1 MLSDELIAKI
11 GADLDVLPLQPTS
24 RRELE
29 LLVSRIYGNI
39 RAAQQRGATYT
50 EIARQVSA
58 SGYPIK
64 RSTLCAALLRHRKNA
79 AGVKHPVRRS
89 ETKLPPARPMSAA
102 ADSQPA
108 SGERS
113 SQVPSNAAR
122 PRRQPSA
129 VASE

>member
-39 RAAQQRGATYT
+39 RAAQERGATYT
-50 EIARQVSA
+50 EIAKQVSA

-64 RSTLCAALLRHRKNA
+64 RSSLCAALLRHRRSTV
-79 AGVKHPVRRS
+79 GLQHPVRRS
-89 ETKLPPARPMSAA
+89 ETRSSPVRRVSAA
-102 ADSQPA
+102 TDSRPA
-108 SGERS
+108 SGEHS
-113 SQVPSNAAR
+113 SHTPSKSAG
-122 PRRQPSA
+122 PRGQSTQ
-129 VASE
+129 